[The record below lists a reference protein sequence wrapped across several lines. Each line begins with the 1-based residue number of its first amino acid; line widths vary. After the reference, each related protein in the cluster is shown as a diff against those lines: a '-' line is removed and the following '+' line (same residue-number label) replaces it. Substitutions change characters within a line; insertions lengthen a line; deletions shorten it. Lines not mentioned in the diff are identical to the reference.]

1 MQFLEDLV
9 VSGSINEQAL
19 THISLNTGRFRV
31 IQLLKIIARS
41 DCNVL
46 LICLRTYHISHT
58 LIYSSCLSRL
68 SCCLATNTMTV
79 NGIPRILMM
88 PGLVRWPV
96 NEL

>member
-46 LICLRTYHISHT
+46 LICLRTYVPYTADCKS
-58 LIYSSCLSRL
+58 
-68 SCCLATNTMTV
+68 LATSKLNS
-79 NGIPRILMM
+79 GKPQLSYHI
-88 PGLVRWPV
+88 
-96 NEL
+96 